1 MGGRDGS
8 RLVYESPLVVRVL
21 EARVEPVA
29 RALAGLEEGEPWPSN
44 EALGGGP
51 TGTRDDEYRAAMLD
65 QAREILF
72 ADMGERFDPSTL
84 GEPDILGVA
93 VGELWQANGSDRR
106 MDATPPPP
114 RGPLPVGDAR
124 HPPGGT
130 AEHPGQAGEPRR
142 EVADHRRVCEGSGRS
157 GGHAGPRALSCGWGG
172 GGEGLPS
179 PPLRSI

>member
-29 RALAGLEEGEPWPSN
+29 RALAGLEDGDLWPSN
-44 EALGGGP
+44 EVLGGGP

-106 MDATPPPP
+106 MDATP
-114 RGPLPVGDAR
+114 
-124 HPPGGT
+124 
-130 AEHPGQAGEPRR
+130 R
-142 EVADHRRVCEGSGRS
+142 EVLSLSETHATLQGERRSTRVRLVNL
-157 GGHAGPRALSCGWGG
+157 GGKWRTIGG
-172 GGEGLPS
+172 YMKVRDAPEVM
-179 PPLRSI
+179 RVRER

>member
-8 RLVYESPLVVRVL
+8 RLVYESPLVARVL

-72 ADMGERFDPSTL
+72 ADMGERFYPSTL

-106 MDATPPPP
+106 MDATP
-114 RGPLPVGDAR
+114 
-124 HPPGGT
+124 
-130 AEHPGQAGEPRR
+130 R
-142 EVADHRRVCEGSGRS
+142 EV
-157 GGHAGPRALSCGWGG
+157 LS
-172 GGEGLPS
+172 L
-179 PPLRSI
+179 